1 MVAPT
6 PINPPRVTEMAS
18 SPRGL
23 MARLP
28 QSARTASLFL
38 RSFGFHVVAALLGIA
53 LAFL

>member
-1 MVAPT
+1 MVAPV
-6 PINPPRVTEMAS
+6 PVNPPCETHMAP
-18 SPRGL
+18 SPKGL

-28 QSARTASLFL
+28 HGVRTTRNFL

>member
-6 PINPPRVTEMAS
+6 PVNPPGVTEIAS

-23 MARLP
+23 VARLP
-28 QSARTASLFL
+28 QSARTARHFL
-38 RSFGFHVVAALLGIA
+38 RCFGFHVVAALLGIA

>member
-6 PINPPRVTEMAS
+6 PMNSHGVTEIAS

-23 MARLP
+23 VARLP
-28 QSARTASLFL
+28 QSARTARHFL
-38 RSFGFHVVAALLGIA
+38 LSFGFQVVAALLGIA